1 MARLYSAGIS
11 FLRVR
16 SPDAP
21 KITIAVGTTPR
32 SLRTPSRRGLGGG
45 SLARAISVASAAYG
59 FAGTLGLDRVTA
71 ELVAQG
77 GDHLGAVG
85 VVLAGGEAH
94 QERHRDHR
102 CGHALVHGSLDC
114 PAPLARV
121 LHVTPNISPVGAFRL
136 QGQCRQ
142 VEQPR
147 AHHAAV
153 LPDPGDVREFI
164 VVLAGVKDLL

>member
-32 SLRTPSRRGLGGG
+32 SLRTPSRSGLGGG

-59 FAGTLGLDRVTA
+59 LAGTLGLDRVAA

-85 VVLAGGEAH
+85 VVLTGGEAH
-94 QERHRDHR
+94 QQGHRDHR
-102 CGHALVHGSLDC
+102 GGHTLIDRRLHA
-114 PAPLARV
+114 PATLARV
-121 LHVTPNISPVGAFRL
+121 LDVAPDIGQVGAL
-136 QGQCRQ
+136 GLGGQCRQ
-142 VEQPR
+142 V
-147 AHHAAV
+147 
-153 LPDPGDVREFI
+153 
-164 VVLAGVKDLL
+164 